1 MDMRVEGNGMSEK
14 KAYSTPRVIVH
25 GTVAEITAGTWSCER
40 FGKRIGYGDGY
51 LLNIVP
57 IASCS

>member
-1 MDMRVEGNGMSEK
+1 MGTEVNGTIEK
-14 KAYSTPRVIVH
+14 KAYSTPRFFVH
-25 GTVAEITAGTWSCER
+25 GTVAEITAGTWSCDT